1 LSNDKD
7 RVYNLLKKSHS
18 QKYTL
23 IKDSLLVG
31 LTVGIVMVVY
41 RFLASELFHIFEKI
55 YIKARENIILI
66 PLIFLILIILGY
78 IVAKQVKKEPMIS
91 GSGIPQVEGILT
103 RRLKMNWFR
112 ILYNKF
118 IGGLICLGVGL
129 SVGREGPSVQM
140 GACIGEGVSK
150 NLKKLLN
157 V

>member
-1 LSNDKD
+1 MKYKNERRIYLSNDKD

-66 PLIFLILIILGY
+66 PLIFIILILLGY
-78 IVAKQVKKEPMIS
+78 IVV
-91 GSGIPQVEGILT
+91 
-103 RRLKMNWFR
+103 
-112 ILYNKF
+112 
-118 IGGLICLGVGL
+118 
-129 SVGREGPSVQM
+129 
-140 GACIGEGVSK
+140 VSIIFF
-150 NLKKLLN
+150 NTS
-157 V
+157 